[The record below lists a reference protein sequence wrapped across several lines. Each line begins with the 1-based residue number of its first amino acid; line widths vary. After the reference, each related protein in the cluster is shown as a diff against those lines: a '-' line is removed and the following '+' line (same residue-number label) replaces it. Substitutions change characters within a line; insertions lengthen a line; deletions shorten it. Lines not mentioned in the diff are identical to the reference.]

1 MCFGKTLC
9 AGKVKLTGLTAK
21 PLSSGKTNNI
31 NMEKKTVLHETEGF
45 SSLLFLASSTAAPH
59 GGNSPHAA
67 TQHGKGQ
74 RITLYMEERL

>member
-1 MCFGKTLC
+1 
-9 AGKVKLTGLTAK
+9 
-21 PLSSGKTNNI
+21 
-31 NMEKKTVLHETEGF
+31 MEKKTVLHETEGF